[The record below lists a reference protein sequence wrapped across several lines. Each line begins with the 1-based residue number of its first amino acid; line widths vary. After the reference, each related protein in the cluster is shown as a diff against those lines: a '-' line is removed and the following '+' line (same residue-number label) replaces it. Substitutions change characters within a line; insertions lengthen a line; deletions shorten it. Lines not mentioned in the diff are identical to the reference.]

1 MKKFLVV
8 EHDGDN
14 ATVEAFGYEGKGCA
28 EEVKRLVRA
37 VGSDEGGK
45 RKAEY
50 YLTPKQ
56 AMAHIAGRMG
66 R

>member
-1 MKKFLVV
+1 MKKYIVV
-8 EHDGDN
+8 EHDGDD

-50 YLTPKQ
+50 YLAPKQ
-56 AMAHIAGRMG
+56 AGAHIAGRTG